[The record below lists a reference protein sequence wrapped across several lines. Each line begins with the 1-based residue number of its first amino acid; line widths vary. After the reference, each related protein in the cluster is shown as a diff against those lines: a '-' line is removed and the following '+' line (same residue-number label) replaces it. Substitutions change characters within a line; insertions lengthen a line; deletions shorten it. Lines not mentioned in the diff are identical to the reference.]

1 MVGRF
6 QVPAYLTQASPEQ
19 LRDLLDVPNKPEN
32 PSPTPLKGRQSHSF
46 KSTRNQAEVD
56 VALLLVQG
64 QSKSVRDLEKELAV
78 ARDRLDSLVQAAIT
92 AGATTTEVGN
102 AGRISRVTISKIM
115 RNRPK
120 DSSPNRPGR
129 PRSSQ

>member
-1 MVGRF
+1 MAGRF
-6 QVPAYLTQASPEQ
+6 QVPSYLTDASPEE
-19 LRDLLDVPNKPEN
+19 LRGLLDIPQKPIP
-32 PSPTPLKGRQSHSF
+32 PSTSALQGRQSHAF

-56 VALLLVQG
+56 VALLLVQS
-64 QSKSVRDLEKELAV
+64 QAKSVRDLEKQLAE
-78 ARDRLDSLVQAAIT
+78 ARERLDSLVQGAIA

-120 DSSPNRPGR
+120 DPSPRRLGR
-129 PRSSQ
+129 PKSAR